1 LSPKPTTLVFRV
13 CGWAAIAA
21 IAILSL
27 VPGDLRPHVLPVSQL
42 EHFAAYLV
50 AASAL
55 ILGYP
60 GVRRAV
66 TIASALPVYAAVL
79 EILQSWVPDRSARL
93 IDVVAGALGAWG
105 GIALILVVRW
115 IVTSQ
120 STTLRPPDTPMDAPD
135 VTANAGSRE

>member
-1 LSPKPTTLVFRV
+1 LIFRI

-27 VPGDLRPHVLPVSQL
+27 VPGDLRPHVLSVSQL

-55 ILGYP
+55 ILGYS
-60 GVRRAV
+60 GVRPAV

-79 EILQSWVPDRSARL
+79 EILQLWAPDRSARF
-93 IDVVAGALGAWG
+93 IDVVASSLGAWT
-105 GIALILVVRW
+105 GIALILVVHSF
-115 IVTSQ
+115 VS
-120 STTLRPPDTPMDAPD
+120 P
-135 VTANAGSRE
+135 AGAILHPRGPSNEADRAE